1 MQNSQPASSAEPV
14 FREAL
19 HHHQNGRL
27 TEAEGLYRQVL
38 VIDPQHADSLHL
50 LGVLAGQKGALDT
63 AIDFISQAIAIRG
76 DVPFF
81 HNNIANVLRDQGKYE
96 KALEYYER
104 ALVLKPDYAEALNNM
119 GVALQATGRQ
129 EQAAAAFEDAIRLK
143 PGFFQAH
150 YNLGNI
156 FNEQGLFHEALESYY
171 RAIGLKPDYTDA
183 FFNMGNLFKRRG
195 MPTEAMDAYEQV
207 LALNPDYVEALNNK
221 ALILKDQG
229 RLDQAMDCYKKVLAL
244 SPNRPEIYSNLL
256 LTMVYAA
263 SATPEDIAET
273 AFEFGRNIADP
284 LLRARPFKNNRNPDR
299 RLRIGYISPDF
310 RDHAVNYFFGFIPKL
325 HDRQNFEVFAYT
337 CTIREDHVTD
347 RLKQDFDHWR
357 DIRMLSDDEAA
368 DMIERDGIDV
378 LIDLAGHTANNRVLV
393 LARKPAPVQMLWLGY
408 PATTGMKA
416 MDYRITDACIEP
428 PGLTEHLNVESLW
441 RLPHVF
447 TCYQPHEKSPS
458 VIDHPP
464 FDDNGYITFGCF
476 NNFAKVTDPVL
487 EAWSRIM
494 GQVPN
499 SRLLLEIMGIDDAE
513 FRAQTEQR
521 FRRLGLPLD
530 RIILEP
536 RKKSNQFVLYNRID
550 IALDPFPCSGGTTSM
565 DTLWM
570 GVPFVTLAGRHYVSR
585 MGVPPLVILGLEEL
599 VISTADEYV
608 DRAVKLALDREHL
621 RAIRHNL
628 RGRMQ
633 AGPLM
638 DQAAFTKDMED
649 AYRAVWR
656 KWCSDPE

>member
-1 MQNSQPASSAEPV
+1 MQSGQPVSSTEPA

-19 HHHQNGRL
+19 QHHQGGRL
-27 TEAEGLYRQVL
+27 VEAERLYQQVL
-38 VIDPQHADSLHL
+38 SIDPRHPDSLHL
-50 LGVLAGQKGALDT
+50 LGVLAGQKGELDV
-63 AIDFISQAIAIRG
+63 AIDFITRAIDIRG

-81 HNNIANVLRDQGKYE
+81 HNNIANVLRDQKKHE
-96 KALEYYER
+96 KALEHYER
-104 ALVLKPDYAEALNNM
+104 ALDLKPDYADAFNNM
-119 GVALQATGRQ
+119 GIALQATGRHD
-129 EQAAAAFEDAIRLK
+129 QAISAFERAIQLK
-143 PGFFQAH
+143 PGFFQAY

-156 FNEQGLFHEALESYY
+156 LGERGLFDEALESYY
-171 RAIGLKPDYTDA
+171 RAIDLKSDYVDA
-183 FFNMGNLFKRRG
+183 FYNVGNLFKKRG
-195 MPTEAMDAYEQV
+195 RFAEALESYERV
-207 LALNPDYVEALNNK
+207 LTLKADYIEALNNK

-244 SPNRPEIYSNLL
+244 SPDRPEIYSNLL

-273 AFEFGRNIADP
+273 AFEFGRNVADP
-284 LLRARPFKNNRNPDR
+284 LLRTRPFSNDRNPDR
-299 RLRIGYISPDF
+299 KLRIGYISPDF

-337 CTIREDHVTD
+337 CTIKEDHVTE
-347 RLKQDFDHWR
+347 RLKHDFDHWR
-357 DIRMLSDDEAA
+357 DIRTLGDDEAA
-368 DMIERDGIDV
+368 DMIEQDQIDV
-378 LIDLAGHTANNRVLV
+378 LIDLAGHTANNRVLA

-408 PATTGMKA
+408 PATTGMKS

-428 PGLTEHLNVESLW
+428 PGLTEHLNVENLW

-447 TCYQPHEKSPS
+447 TCYQPHEKSPA

-494 GQVPN
+494 GQVPQ
-499 SRLLLEIMGIDDAE
+499 SRLLLEITGIDDAE
-513 FRAQTEQR
+513 FRAETEQR
-521 FRRLGLPLD
+521 FIRLGLPLD
-530 RIILEP
+530 RIILEL

-570 GVPFVTLAGRHYVSR
+570 GVPFITLAGKHYVSR
-585 MGVPPLVILGLEEL
+585 MGVPPLVILGMEEL
-599 VISTADEYV
+599 VTSTTDEYV
-608 DRAVKLALDREHL
+608 ERAVRLALDKDHL
-621 RAIRHNL
+621 RAMRHNL
-628 RGRMQ
+628 RGKMQ
-633 AGPLM
+633 ASPLM